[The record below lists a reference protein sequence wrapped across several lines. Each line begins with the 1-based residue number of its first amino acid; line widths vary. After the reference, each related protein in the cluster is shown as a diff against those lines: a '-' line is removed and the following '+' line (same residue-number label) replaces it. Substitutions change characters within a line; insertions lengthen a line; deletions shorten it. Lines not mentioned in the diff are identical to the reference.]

1 MTDEQI
7 DHLITARNI
16 LTDQPIDYALIRW
29 SAVDH
34 IDAVLRD
41 VPPGQRADVDA
52 LLGRKR
58 IIMVQHTDGA
68 VEVAPEFTAEQDTQ
82 YSAMSAGLP
91 DGIVEHD
98 DCSAGM
104 WK

>member
-1 MTDEQI
+1 MNDEQI
-7 DHLITARNI
+7 NHLIAARNAI
-16 LTDQPIDYALIRW
+16 TDRTDEYINQR
-29 SAVDH
+29 AVDH

-58 IIMVQHTDGA
+58 IVMVQHADGA
-68 VEVAPEFTAEQDTQ
+68 QEVALEFTAEQDTQ

-98 DCSAGM
+98 DWLAGAP
-104 WK
+104 